1 LAVFDGH
8 GTKGKEA
15 SELARNE
22 IHNYLLK
29 DKEALQKLSERKEVE
44 KYFHKLSN
52 KIQSQFRKNP
62 IDYDSSGSCGIMVLI
77 IGNQC
82 YIINLGDSRAV
93 IGAVNATS
101 QKVAYQ
107 MSIDHKPNRPEEKE
121 RIEKNGGFIAIES
134 PNSMGPYRVYSK
146 NDEGP
151 GLAVS
156 RSFGDL
162 FGHTVGVSHIPEVS
176 YKLLDDTD
184 MFIII
189 GSDGIW
195 DVMNSAEVVGF
206 IFEKIEKEPLWTRQ
220 RIVEELVS
228 ECRYRWEQINM
239 YKERVLFERTMEDV
253 KLASNTKLGVKKNI
267 DDITAVICFFT
278 IMLDEQK

>member
-1 LAVFDGH
+1 
-8 GTKGKEA
+8 
-15 SELARNE
+15 
-22 IHNYLLK
+22 
-29 DKEALQKLSERKEVE
+29 
-44 KYFHKLSN
+44 
-52 KIQSQFRKNP
+52 
-62 IDYDSSGSCGIMVLI
+62 MVLI